1 MSFPLKHLDCESQRG
16 KHYCKSDNCPIRSQC
31 SDWDWTSS
39 QSYGKPGRKTP
50 TVMTFVL
57 GVYKVSLPA
66 KSPMRSQSKRSL
78 GRLLY
83 NPVKNCYDLFK
94 FIFRKNYILAFLAY
108 ITPSLK
114 RRPTSPKQVVSQKS

>member
-1 MSFPLKHLDCESQRG
+1 
-16 KHYCKSDNCPIRSQC
+16 
-31 SDWDWTSS
+31 
-39 QSYGKPGRKTP
+39 
-50 TVMTFVL
+50 MTFVL